1 MKVEVEIAGLITVG
15 RGVEIALQPASPREY
30 TINTENAL
38 NTIVV
43 ICLSTIVR
51 PSLAPTKTP
60 VYFLRGHGDILFL
73 LPTPP

>member
-1 MKVEVEIAGLITVG
+1 MKVEVEIAGLVTVG
-15 RGVEIALQPASPREY
+15 RGVGNAMQLASPMEY

-38 NTIVV
+38 NAIVV

-60 VYFLRGHGDILFL
+60 VCFLRGHGDILLL
-73 LPTPP
+73 LPTHP

>member
-1 MKVEVEIAGLITVG
+1 MEVEIAGLVTVG
-15 RGVEIALQPASPREY
+15 RGVGLALQPASPREY

-38 NTIVV
+38 NAIVV

-60 VYFLRGHGDILFL
+60 AYFLQGHGDIWLL
-73 LPTPP
+73 LPTHP